1 MDIKVSRQLNNWFI
15 SVSSVMIP
23 ITDMSF
29 QPGSVNWHLRL
40 MGQAGG
46 CHPHL
51 HPCQRYLQWK
61 GALTPPG
68 HVHPVGGGHWT
79 EARHTLSTGTEAEQ
93 VGAEPLPAANTLPR
107 MDSSSGR
114 RAKRL
119 QALRGHSRN
128 RVWLCAIGSL
138 FLNHKTCD
146 FPPNIP
152 RVLMSRKSG
161 EEARRKFRWVPL
173 VTQDPPSTV
182 FPSP

>member
-1 MDIKVSRQLNNWFI
+1 
-15 SVSSVMIP
+15 MIP

-68 HVHPVGGGHWT
+68 HVHPVGGGHWK

-93 VGAEPLPAANTLPR
+93 VGAEPLPANTLPR

-152 RVLMSRKSG
+152 RVLMSREVWGGG
-161 EEARRKFRWVPL
+161 EEEVEMGVPGD
-173 VTQDPPSTV
+173 TRTPPPTV